1 MAITFYYNEGKV
13 QIFKIYSGT
22 IEETVMMH
30 SHTKN
35 GYELHLID
43 GGKGILDTEYGRYNL
58 SKNSLYVTGPNVL
71 HKQTPDFQN
80 PMHELCVYLK
90 ISKTQK
96 SDKVFE
102 LFTSKTFW
110 IGKSNAAIRHIFKI
124 MIEENTSDEFLK
136 QNILSSL
143 AIRLIVEM
151 TRLYYPTERTP
162 NDLMTSSDLNEN
174 RSWIIDQLLLEDC
187 SKVTLN
193 DFAEN
198 MGVSP
203 RHAERIIKE
212 YYGSSFKKLRY
223 EAKMAMAVTLL
234 EQENISVEECAIR
247 CGYTSASA
255 FINTFKKKYGI
266 TPKAYKQLIKTTRQK
281 IK

>member
-22 IEETVMMH
+22 IDETVMMH
-30 SHTKN
+30 AHTKN

-43 GGKGILDTEYGRYNL
+43 GGNGILDTEYGRYDL

-71 HKQTPDFQN
+71 HKQTPDFKN
-80 PMHELCVYLK
+80 PMHELCVYFK
-90 ISKTQK
+90 ISKSQK

-102 LFTSKTFW
+102 LFTSKPFW
-110 IGKSNAAIRHIFKI
+110 IGKSNAAIRHIFKT
-124 MIEENTSDEFLK
+124 MLEENTSDEFLK
-136 QNILSSL
+136 ENILSSL

-151 TRLYYPTERTP
+151 TRLYYPAERAP
-162 NDLMTSSDLNEN
+162 ADLMTSSDLNEN
-174 RSWIIDQLLLEDC
+174 RSWILDQLLLEDC
-187 SKVTLN
+187 SKVTLS
-193 DFAEN
+193 DFAKN

-203 RHAERIIKE
+203 RQAERIIME

-223 EAKMAMAVTLL
+223 EAKMAMAATLL
-234 EQENISVEECAIR
+234 EQENITVEECAIR

-255 FINTFKKKYGI
+255 FINTFKKKYSV
-266 TPKAYKQLIKTTRQK
+266 TPKAYKQLIKTTRQRN
-281 IK
+281 